1 MRSVL
6 FCMVLFGILPT
17 LVQAASSTRV
27 VALADMGLSEKIM
40 LDGQGSERHFYLPL
54 PPTAQLEN
62 AYIEVQARYFHPFDE
77 RAAITALI
85 NGDTVATHSL
95 FKRTD
100 SPFLRMAGLDDSA
113 RGGADNGEGI
123 HFTIPFKDIKSKG
136 GFVDLGLALTTECQD
151 MRGREDH
158 LLVDP
163 HATRL
168 IYTFKSE
175 FVRDIDTLITTLP
188 RHPTILLPSNQ
199 LTSIQYETALRISQG
214 LSARGMQARYLAV
227 PQIGEWVST
236 KGIDDNIDWA
246 WVPNASSNLI
256 SAVKVHSAV
265 KLSNSNDVSAWL
277 IAHMLSRDG
286 LAQVVIDA
294 QQTQQRLM
302 AALHNSPFNNTLKQ
316 RIGSPE
322 QWLKKTTGNKANLYA
337 SQLAGQPI
345 LLVEEGRASEFIAS
359 LWKSLSTTPSMDVAA
374 SLPLEKKNDGDY
386 HFARNIPVRDIVSSG
401 EWLIPLRLTDFPDGK
416 WPDTFELNLIAA
428 PSGDGQ
434 SPIAS
439 VLLNDNLL
447 MVEALHTDGKIT
459 RITAQAP
466 LYSVRANNV
475 LKIQINR
482 RAGEGACRN
491 AEQRAPVQLLPS
503 SFVTF
508 RRSPSIEQFYMVQ
521 PLLAKQGEVAI
532 PQRYLND
539 SVRSLSVV
547 SSVLQGFIL
556 DASGFALT
564 VVEGAEFVPKRAFI
578 AFETIPSETS
588 QLVTAA
594 NGKLVVLNGR
604 GHKLF
609 DSTGLGELG
618 VLQLVNTHGNPG
630 VYITSVTGVMPIP
643 SQALELGE
651 GSLAVIDAQGVK
663 LAVNLNDPDNDYELD
678 EQNRSAILIFQH
690 YRVWFVILG
699 LLALPVLLLLGFR
712 LYFRRKNQARP

>member
-1 MRSVL
+1 MRYFLLCVA
-6 FCMVLFGILPT
+6 LFGILPT
-17 LVQAASSTRV
+17 LVQAANTTRV
-27 VALADMGLSEKIM
+27 VALADMGLSEKIV
-40 LDGQGSERHFYLPL
+40 LDGHATERHFYLPL
-54 PPTAQLEN
+54 PPTTQLEN

-77 RAAITALI
+77 RAAIAALI
-85 NGDTVATHSL
+85 NGDTVASHSL
-95 FKRTD
+95 FKNSD

-136 GFVDLGLALTTECQD
+136 GFVDLGLALTIECQD

-158 LLVDP
+158 LLIDP
-163 HATRL
+163 KATRL
-168 IYTFKSE
+168 VYTFKSGL
-175 FVRDIDTLITTLP
+175 VRDIDTIVTSLP
-188 RHPTILLPSNQ
+188 RHPTILLPSKH
-199 LTSIQYETALRISQG
+199 LTPIQYETALRIGQG

-236 KGIDDNIDWA
+236 KGIDDNIDWTL
-246 WVPNASSNLI
+246 VPNASSELV
-256 SAVKVHSAV
+256 SAVKVHSEF
-265 KLSNSNDVSAWL
+265 KLTNSNDVSAWL
-277 IAHMLSRDG
+277 IAHLLSRDG
-286 LAQVVIDA
+286 LAQVAIDA
-294 QQTQQRLM
+294 HQTQQKLM
-302 AALHNSPFNNTLKQ
+302 TVLRHTPLNNALKQ

-322 QWLKKTTGNKANLYA
+322 QWLSKKTDSQANLYA

-345 LLVEEGRASEFIAS
+345 LLVGEGKSSEFIAS
-359 LWKSLSTTPSMDVAA
+359 LWQSLSHTPLMGIEA
-374 SLPLEKKNDGDY
+374 SLPLEKKNDGDF

-416 WPDTFELNLIAA
+416 WPDTFELNLMAA

-439 VLLNDNLL
+439 ILLNDNLL

-459 RITAQAP
+459 RVTAQAP
-466 LYSVRANNV
+466 LYSIRANNV

-482 RAGEGACRN
+482 RTGEGACRN

-532 PQRYLND
+532 PQHYLSNA
-539 SVRSLSVV
+539 VHSLSVV
-547 SSVLQGFIL
+547 SSVLQGFNL
-556 DASGFALT
+556 NASGFTLN
-564 VVEGAEFVPKRAFI
+564 VVEGAEFKPESAFI

-594 NGKLVVLNGR
+594 NGKLVVLNDR
-604 GHKLF
+604 DHKLF

-618 VLQLVNTHGNPG
+618 VLQLVSSHGNPG
-630 VYITSVTGVMPIP
+630 VYVTAVAGVLPIP
-643 SQALELGE
+643 AQALEFGE
-651 GSLAVIDAQGVK
+651 GSLVVIDAQGIK

-712 LYFRRKNQARP
+712 WYFRRKNQAQP